1 MKWLLNTPKTEP
13 KPGTLIV
20 FISKKGK
27 LSAGYISQEVLYYD
41 YYDGASDVPVYGIV
55 CHSNNGTA
63 ISVDNIFAYCE
74 IKIPKYILEQIKPT
88 PNSPIGLFIKH

>member
-41 YYDGASDVPVYGIV
+41 YYDGSCACDARRLVYANATLDGMGV
-55 CHSNNGTA
+55 
-63 ISVDNIFAYCE
+63 
-74 IKIPKYILEQIKPT
+74 
-88 PNSPIGLFIKH
+88 